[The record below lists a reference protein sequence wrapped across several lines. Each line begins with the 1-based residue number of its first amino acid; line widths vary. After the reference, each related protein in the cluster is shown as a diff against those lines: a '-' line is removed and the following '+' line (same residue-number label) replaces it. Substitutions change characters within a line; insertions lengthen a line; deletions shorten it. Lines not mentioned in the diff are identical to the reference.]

1 MLAQSSLVAF
11 SRKEG
16 SIMRSSFV
24 SDSSFSSDGVRI
36 PNTAAASTGVVCKAT
51 PINLAIRLGI
61 SEGKGAQQSFGAR
74 RKQGIAPLWSS
85 SSSSSFSFSSCPGRC
100 WSFPI
105 ESSVLESGT
114 ESPER
119 SRRRCSSIRS
129 WTRSVTSG
137 CNRGG
142 LQASITVGSAL
153 FRSRYP
159 LHKNATE
166 ISAKNSFLLTMA
178 YARSKSAE
186 AAFSV
191 ESSESRSSRIET
203 AAAAV
208 VFPAQSRR
216 STFSYL
222 PEAFAISYR
231 TSTVWLSRPF
241 SRQH

>member
-36 PNTAAASTGVVCKAT
+36 PNAAAAITGVVCKAT
-51 PINLAIRLGI
+51 PINLAIRLEI
-61 SEGKGAQQSFGAR
+61 SEGKGAQQSFGEC

-85 SSSSSFSFSSCPGRC
+85 SSSFSFSSCPGRRR
-100 WSFPI
+100 SFPI

-186 AAFSV
+186 VAFSV
-191 ESSESRSSRIET
+191 ESSGSRSSRIET
-203 AAAAV
+203 AAAV
-208 VFPAQSRR
+208 DFPAQSRR

-222 PEAFAISYR
+222 PEAFATSYR
-231 TSTVWLSRPF
+231 TSTVWLSRLS